1 MAKPTP
7 NQAPDDENAG
17 KQGGNM
23 TGGTSS
29 KSPTTGSAD
38 AFADGESD
46 NNAHAKVEKTV
57 RRP

>member
-1 MAKPTP
+1 MAKPTE
-7 NQAPDDENAG
+7 NQSNNDENAG

-23 TGGTSS
+23 TFGTSS
-29 KSPTTGSAD
+29 KSPTSTSAD
-38 AFADGESD
+38 TFADAESD